1 MPHLRRNVPPNGT
14 TNTKG
19 AAQGNDAGVVFNR
32 GTHAGG
38 PRPTARGEDRIQKG
52 KGFMPDWTIPE
63 MEEYMGGLK
72 DGKEKT
78 VVLACIKRKESKTI
92 ARIAGELRKPPDTV
106 RGWLARGRERGLYG
120 LADRKPPG
128 NAPALDHSMAET
140 IRGWMS
146 KSPREFGYKRRRWQ
160 CRMVRDMIR
169 KDLGIPCSGD
179 TVRRMMHHMGF
190 SFRKSRPATRKAAS
204 EGEQKEFR
212 AAAAARLGVLA
223 ALGYVI
229 LALDEASCLV
239 GGWNGYGWLPVGGR
253 ETIPMSWSKKSV
265 RLIGVLGEGWFHIAI
280 VESANS
286 KTLRSFLNRVRESV
300 GNVAAV
306 MDNVSYHK
314 SQDMDEY
321 ERDSGG
327 GLVRIF
333 LPKYTPQLNPIEVL
347 WRDLKR
353 ALAGGYF
360 DSMDEL
366 KAAILEIVEG
376 GELHPPKLMDY
387 MLPGGAGRPAR
398 ISCKIWDMTSEACGP
413 AAAA

>member
-19 AAQGNDAGVVFNR
+19 AAQGNGAGVVFNR
-32 GTHAGG
+32 GAHAGG
-38 PRPTARGEDRIQKG
+38 PRPTAKGEDRIQRRD
-52 KGFMPDWTIPE
+52 GFMPDWTIPQ
-63 MEEYMGGLK
+63 MEEYVAGLK
-72 DGKEKT
+72 DGKERD

-92 ARIAGELRKPPDTV
+92 IRIAGEMRRRPDTV
-106 RGWLARGRERGLYG
+106 RGWLAKGRERGLYG

-128 NAPALDHSMAET
+128 RAPALDHAMAET

-146 KSPREFGYKRRRWQ
+146 KSPGDFGYERRRWQ

-169 KDLGIPCSGD
+169 KELGVSCSGD
-179 TVRRMMHHMGF
+179 TVRRMMHRMGF

-204 EGEQKEFR
+204 EEEQKSFK
-212 AAAAARLGVLA
+212 AKTAGLLGRLAV
-223 ALGYVI
+223 LGYVI
-229 LALDEASCLV
+229 MALDEASCLV

-265 RLIGVLGEGWFHIAI
+265 RLMGVLGNGWFHIAI

-286 KTLRSFLNRVRESV
+286 DTLKSFLDRVREGV
-300 GNVAAV
+300 DALVVV

-314 SQDMDEY
+314 SESMDRY
-321 ERDSGG
+321 ESDSGG
-327 GLVRIF
+327 ALVRVF

-347 WRDLKR
+347 WRDLKH
-353 ALAGGYF
+353 ALAGSYF
-360 DSMDEL
+360 DSMEEL
-366 KAAILEIVEG
+366 KHSIMEIVEG

-387 MLPGGAGRPAR
+387 MLPDGARQPAR
-398 ISCKIWDMTSEACGP
+398 VSCKIWDMTSAACEP

>member
-32 GTHAGG
+32 GAHAGC
-38 PRPTARGEDRIQKG
+38 PRPTARGEDRIQRG
-52 KGFMPDWTIPE
+52 DGFMPDWTIPQ
-63 MEEYMGGLK
+63 MEGHMAGLK

-92 ARIAGELRKPPDTV
+92 AKIADDLRKPPDTV

-128 NAPALDHSMAET
+128 NAPALDDTMAET

-146 KSPREFGYKRRRWQ
+146 RSPREFGYKRRRWQ

-169 KDLGIPCSGD
+169 RELGIPCSGD
-179 TVRRMMHHMGF
+179 TVRRMMHRMGF
-190 SFRKSRPATRKAAS
+190 SFRKSRPATRRAAS
-204 EGEQKEFR
+204 EGEQESFK
-212 AAAAARLGVLA
+212 AKTAGLLGRLAV
-223 ALGYVI
+223 LGYVI
-229 LALDEASCLV
+229 MALDEASCLV

-265 RLIGVLGEGWFHIAI
+265 RLMGVLGDGWFHMAI
-280 VESANS
+280 IDSANS
-286 KTLRSFLNRVRESV
+286 DTLKSFLNKVREGV
-300 GNVAAV
+300 DALAVV

-314 SQDMDEY
+314 SESMDKY
-321 ERDSGG
+321 ESDSGG
-327 GLVRIF
+327 ALVRIF
-333 LPKYTPQLNPIEVL
+333 LPKYTPQLNPIEIL

-353 ALAGGYF
+353 ALAGSYF

-387 MLPGGAGRPAR
+387 MLPDGAGQPAR
-398 ISCKIWDMTSEACGP
+398 ISCKIWDMTAAACES

>member
-1 MPHLRRNVPPNGT
+1 
-14 TNTKG
+14 
-19 AAQGNDAGVVFNR
+19 
-32 GTHAGG
+32 
-38 PRPTARGEDRIQKG
+38 
-52 KGFMPDWTIPE
+52 
-63 MEEYMGGLK
+63 
-72 DGKEKT
+72 
-78 VVLACIKRKESKTI
+78 
-92 ARIAGELRKPPDTV
+92 
-106 RGWLARGRERGLYG
+106 
-120 LADRKPPG
+120 
-128 NAPALDHSMAET
+128 
-140 IRGWMS
+140 
-146 KSPREFGYKRRRWQ
+146 
-160 CRMVRDMIR
+160 MVRDMIR
-169 KDLGIPCSGD
+169 KELGISCSGD
-179 TVRRMMHHMGF
+179 TVRRMMHRMGF

-204 EGEQKEFR
+204 EEEQNIFR
-212 AAAAARLGVLA
+212 VATAARLGVLA
-223 ALGYVI
+223 AREYVI

-265 RLIGVLGEGWFHIAI
+265 RLIGVLGNGWFHIAI

-286 KTLRSFLNRVRESV
+286 DTLKSFLDRVRESV

-314 SQDMDEY
+314 SQYMDEY

-333 LPKYTPQLNPIEVL
+333 LPKYTPQLNPIEIL

-366 KAAILEIVEG
+366 KHSILEIVEG

-387 MLPGGAGRPAR
+387 MLPDGAGQSAR
-398 ISCKIWDMTSEACGP
+398 ISCKIWDMTPGTCEP